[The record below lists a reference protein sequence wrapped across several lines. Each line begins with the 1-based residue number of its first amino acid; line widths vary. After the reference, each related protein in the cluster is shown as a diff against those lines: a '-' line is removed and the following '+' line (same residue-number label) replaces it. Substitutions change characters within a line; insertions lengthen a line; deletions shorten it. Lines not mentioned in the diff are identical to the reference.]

1 MYIYI
6 PGMEQMLTISCFQ
19 DNSDNA
25 LSSLLRWGKNYIRVL
40 LSHKQ
45 QVATGPFGLLCMC
58 VKSLLSCLIL
68 CDLMGY
74 SLQPRSMGFSRQEY
88 WSGLPCPPLG
98 DLPDPGIEP
107 VSITSP
113 ALAGRL
119 FTTSTNREAL
129 GYSRTSFFLW
139 VKIPCRTR
147 SFGVIVAFSWVQ
159 YFLFSFCKGSVIR
172 YIQPHLS
179 VFCNLLWGTLK
190 TD

>member
-6 PGMEQMLTISCFQ
+6 PAMEQMLTISCFQ
-19 DNSDNA
+19 DSSDSA

-45 QVATGPFGLLCMC
+45 QVATGPFGLLCTC
-58 VKSLLSCLIL
+58 FKSLLSCLIL
-68 CDLMGY
+68 YDLTGY
-74 SLQPRSMGFSRQEY
+74 SFQPPWSMGFSRQEY
-88 WSGLPCPPLG
+88 WSGLPCPPPG

-139 VKIPCRTR
+139 VKIPCKMR
-147 SFGVIVAFSWVQ
+147 SFGVIVAFS
-159 YFLFSFCKGSVIR
+159 
-172 YIQPHLS
+172 
-179 VFCNLLWGTLK
+179 
-190 TD
+190 